1 MTKAIISHTPLWES
15 IDPIQIVSGP
25 ALQMGNLENWTDLR
39 LSKYAGWLN
48 SGSSL
53 TIRVKV
59 SQSGGI
65 PDGVRAY
72 VAALLDYRCHIN
84 QPVTKTVTIRWRAA
98 VTNAVMQS
106 DTMTVVYGQNEP
118 WPKHILSIRAPY
130 SPMTSV
136 GAVEFQIDG
145 SPTPLT
151 IGAIWVGEILR
162 LPDGVLRSWRMG
174 FQDTG
179 KMTVTRSLSGYSE
192 PGRIART
199 IEMTIEGDWEQFFGG
214 DVSFSSDVQT
224 TLFRIGVSKHVLI
237 IPRALQSAAP
247 NSYDHQA
254 IQRLAVFGHLV
265 SPPSSTAAAT
275 ASRQPSTQWS
285 SSDPSVQ
292 PDLVDRQ

>member
-1 MTKAIISHTPLWES
+1 MTKAIISHTPLWERTN
-15 IDPIQIVSGP
+15 PIQLLSGP
-25 ALQMGNLENWTDLR
+25 PLQIGTLSNWTDLR
-39 LSKYAGWLN
+39 LSKHAGWTD

-53 TIRVKV
+53 TIRVNV

-72 VAALLDYRCHIN
+72 VAALLDYRCPTNH
-84 QPVTKTVTIRWRAA
+84 PVTKIVIVRWRDM

-118 WPKHILSIRAPY
+118 WPRHILSIRAPY

-199 IEMTIEGDWEQFFGG
+199 IEIALEGDWEQFFGG

-237 IPRALQSAAP
+237 VPRALQSAAP

-254 IQRLAVFGHLV
+254 IQRLTVFGHLV
-265 SPPSSTAAAT
+265 SPPTIEHRGGNRFSTTLHA
-275 ASRQPSTQWS
+275 
-285 SSDPSVQ
+285 VE
-292 PDLVDRQ
+292 LL